1 MLINIFFILITVT
14 IAIAIAMNLELRQL
28 RYFIAVAE
36 EKHFGRAALRLHM
49 TQPPLSQTIQGL
61 EQMLG
66 TPLFLRTK
74 RSVALTPAGLAL
86 LPEAQRILQQ
96 AAALPDLAQRAASGT
111 AGLLS
116 LAFISTADYSILP
129 PLLLRFRERFPQVRI
144 DLREAT
150 TDVQLD
156 DLVLGKIDAGL
167 LLPPLPD
174 KARTQLD
181 YLPLLSEPLLAAI
194 PAGWPGAKSRV
205 KSGSGAL
212 SLKALAELPLI
223 IFPRRIS
230 PAFHDTI
237 IACFRDAGVTPHI
250 GQEAIQM
257 QTIIGLVS
265 AGMGMALVPQS
276 VSNLK
281 RPGVDYRPLR
291 DATALIETGLAW
303 RRDNT
308 SPVLAA
314 MLAMLREGQGSNPSH
329 EAPPMSSDKAV

>member
-1 MLINIFFILITVT
+1 
-14 IAIAIAMNLELRQL
+14 MNLELRQL

-61 EQMLG
+61 EQLLG
-66 TPLFLRTK
+66 TPLFVRTK
-74 RSVALTPAGLAL
+74 RSVALTPAGIAL
-86 LPEAQRILQQ
+86 LPEAQRLLQQ
-96 AAALPDLAQRAASGT
+96 AAALPDLARRAASGN
-111 AGLLS
+111 AGLLTLS
-116 LAFISTADYSILP
+116 FISTADYSILP
-129 PLLLRFRERFPQVRI
+129 PLLLRFRERYPQVRI

-167 LLPPLPD
+167 LLPPFPD
-174 KARTQLD
+174 KTRAQLD

-194 PAGWPGAKSRV
+194 PQGWLPGKTRSSHRAG
-205 KSGSGAL
+205 GAL
-212 SLKALAELPLI
+212 SLKALSDLPLI

-281 RPGVDYRPLR
+281 RPGVEYRSLS
-291 DATALIETGLAW
+291 DAAPLIETGLAW
-303 RRDNT
+303 RRDNV

-314 MLAMLREGQGSNPSH
+314 LLAMLRDPA
-329 EAPPMSSDKAV
+329 APMQLPISG